1 LQYSYYNSPL
11 VKGLRKAT
19 FPPQATLFTQQDDPA
34 AIPRKG
40 GVTMAE
46 YEMVFIV
53 QPEMEEEPRN
63 ALVEKIT
70 QTISDLKGTVQKV
83 DPWGKRRLAYPIK
96 TYREGFYVLVQMDM
110 PPSAVRPLERA
121 VKLMEDIIRH
131 LIVRRT
137 TAPAVPQK

>member
-1 LQYSYYNSPL
+1 
-11 VKGLRKAT
+11 
-19 FPPQATLFTQQDDPA
+19 
-34 AIPRKG
+34 
-40 GVTMAE
+40 MAE

-63 ALVEKIT
+63 ALVDKIT

-96 TYREGFYVLVQMDM
+96 NYREGFYVLVQMDM
-110 PPSAVRPLERA
+110 LPSAVRPLERA

-131 LIVRRT
+131 LIVRRNE
-137 TAPAVPQK
+137 APVAPQK

>member
-1 LQYSYYNSPL
+1 MARL
-11 VKGLRKAT
+11 VKGLREAT
-19 FPPQATLFTQQDDPA
+19 FPLQATLFTQQDSPA

-40 GVTMAE
+40 GVTMAG
-46 YEMVFIV
+46 YELVFIV

-63 ALVEKIT
+63 ALVDKIT

-96 TYREGFYVLVQMDM
+96 NYREGFYVLVQMDM

-121 VKLMEDIIRH
+121 VKLMEDIIRY
-131 LIVRRT
+131 LIVRRNE
-137 TAPAVPQK
+137 APVAPQK